1 MVENVKIAVKIRVLV
16 SERIKT
22 VRASRNN
29 LTLTF
34 GNPGKHPVKSA
45 NIFQGQLLEQKLVT
59 CPPRRV
65 TRAAFRLAQNR
76 ELHTC
81 CME

>member
-22 VRASRNN
+22 VRACCNN

-65 TRAAFRLAQNR
+65 TRAAFRLA
-76 ELHTC
+76 
-81 CME
+81 

>member
-1 MVENVKIAVKIRVLV
+1 MVENVKIAVKIRILV

-34 GNPGKHPVKSA
+34 GNPRKHPVKSI

-59 CPPRRV
+59 CTPRRV
-65 TRAAFRLAQNR
+65 AGAAFRLA
-76 ELHTC
+76 
-81 CME
+81 

>member
-1 MVENVKIAVKIRVLV
+1 MVENVEIAVKIWVLV
-16 SERIKT
+16 AERIKT
-22 VRASRNN
+22 VRTRRNN

-34 GNPGKHPVKSA
+34 GNPRKYPVKSI

-65 TRAAFRLAQNR
+65 ASAAFRLA
-76 ELHTC
+76 
-81 CME
+81 

>member
-22 VRASRNN
+22 MRARRNN

-34 GNPGKHPVKSA
+34 GNPGKNPVKSV

-65 TRAAFRLAQNR
+65 TRATFRLA
-76 ELHTC
+76 
-81 CME
+81 